1 MERSGNEYEAPREE
15 REMEF
20 ARAGRTLRKIA
31 STTGSATA
39 ALLTKEDY
47 DARKRGFAERIRAE
61 RDPEA
66 YAKEKLDAAV
76 AREVAI
82 ERAAADA
89 RRERE
94 RIRREKLRAELEVR
108 SIHWSPYDRVGVVNA
123 DP

>member
-20 ARAGRTLRKIA
+20 AARKDTQEDRVNDGKRY
-31 STTGSATA
+31 SG
-39 ALLTKEDY
+39 LLTKEDY

-108 SIHWSPYDRVGVVNA
+108 SIHWFPYDRVRVVDA

>member
-1 MERSGNEYEAPREE
+1 MGGS
-15 REMEF
+15 
-20 ARAGRTLRKIA
+20 RKGKVRQRQ
-31 STTGSATA
+31 TR
-39 ALLTKEDY
+39 L
-47 DARKRGFAERIRAE
+47 ARKRGFAERIRAE

-108 SIHWSPYDRVGVVNA
+108 SIHWSPYDRVRVVNA